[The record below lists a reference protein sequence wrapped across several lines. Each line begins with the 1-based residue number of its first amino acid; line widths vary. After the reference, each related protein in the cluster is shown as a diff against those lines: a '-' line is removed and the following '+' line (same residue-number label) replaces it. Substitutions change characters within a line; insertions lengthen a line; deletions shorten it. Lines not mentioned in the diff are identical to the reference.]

1 MYRIDD
7 EFLLLSRGG
16 RVSAGSQARW
26 RESARA
32 VEQRARHELALR
44 EGGVRRTSLVA
55 RVRARLSRTR
65 PAGAAT
71 PRRTTGAGGRQ
82 VTHR

>member
-32 VEQRARHELALR
+32 VEQRAQHELALR
-44 EGGVRRTSLVA
+44 EGGFRRVSLVA
-55 RVRARLSRTR
+55 RVRARLTRRTR
-65 PAGAAT
+65 P
-71 PRRTTGAGGRQ
+71 TGATATGRRA
-82 VTHR
+82 TGASGPG